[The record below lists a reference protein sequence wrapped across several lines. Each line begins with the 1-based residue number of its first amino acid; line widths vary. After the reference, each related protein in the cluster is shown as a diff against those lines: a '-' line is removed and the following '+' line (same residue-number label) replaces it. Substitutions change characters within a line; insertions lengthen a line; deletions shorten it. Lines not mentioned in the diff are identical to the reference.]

1 MRFSTTHDGGHV
13 AVQTTREGDLLV
25 LRVID
30 SGIGI
35 AEADLPHVFDRLHR
49 ADRVRVSVTGPISA
63 CR

>member
-1 MRFSTTHDGGHV
+1 M
-13 AVQTTREGDLLV
+13 QTTREGDLLV
-25 LRVID
+25 FRVID

-35 AEADLPHVFDRLHR
+35 AEADLPHRLHR